1 MKEFQAAQGE
11 LSSALGRLL
20 VTIERYPDLKANQN
34 FLELQAQL
42 EGTENRIQVARRQYN
57 TVAGEF
63 NKKVRVFPT
72 NIIAGLFGITAKP
85 FFEADEASSKAPKVV
100 FVGCSDLDSLRLN
113 TLYTFVISA
122 FRAWLP

>member
-1 MKEFQAAQGE
+1 MTGVQTC
-11 LSSALGRLL
+11 ALP
-20 VTIERYPDLKANQN
+20 I

-57 TVAGEF
+57 TLAGEF

-85 FFEADEASSKAPKVV
+85 FFEADEASSKAPKVE
-100 FVGCSDLDSLRLN
+100 F
-113 TLYTFVISA
+113 
-122 FRAWLP
+122 